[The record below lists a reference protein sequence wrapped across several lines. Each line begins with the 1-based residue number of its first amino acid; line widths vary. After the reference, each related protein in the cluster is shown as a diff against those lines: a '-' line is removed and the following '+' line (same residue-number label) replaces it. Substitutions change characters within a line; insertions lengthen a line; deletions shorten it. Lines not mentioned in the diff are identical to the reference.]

1 MSLPKEP
8 RQKMINVMYLVL
20 TALLALNVSSEILN
34 AFKVINNSLI
44 NSNAAIDSKNETIF
58 KSFKAKIAQAE
69 TKELATIWMPKA
81 EKAKALADEVVTYI
95 DGLKLELKKASKLT
109 VENGVEKFN
118 IDNIDAST
126 HLFVEGP
133 GKKKGQEIL
142 AKLKS
147 FKEQLLAIDPEIEK
161 EFGAVLPLD
170 LTIPKSENKSTIGKD
185 DWAYQ
190 YFHMTPTIAAITVFS
205 KFQNDVKNSEA
216 AVVEYC
222 HKKIGEVQVRYDAFQ
237 ALVGQSSEYLMPG
250 AELRITGGVG
260 AFSKSALPTVTV
272 DGAVVP
278 LNAEGIAE
286 YKTTAGGPGA
296 YSKKVSVRF
305 KDQNGKDQQL
315 EKEVKYTVG
324 SPTGISVSA
333 DAVKVLYIG
342 VKNPISIS
350 GGSKGA
356 EAISASID
364 NGSLDSKGGGKYE
377 ADVETPGA
385 ATINVTVDGKN
396 TPFTFKV
403 KRIPSPTPMVGVSSG
418 GTVPA
423 NAFKAQVG
431 VRAELKDFVFEGIK
445 YDVSSYT
452 IICTGRGFEQTGPKF
467 AKNSGAYFG
476 SEAKSFIEMCRPGSS
491 IIIQD
496 IMVTGPDGN
505 RKLDGSIS
513 FNLSN

>member
-44 NSNAAIDSKNETIF
+44 NSNSAIDAKNETIF

-81 EKAKALADEVVTYI
+81 EKAKQLADDVNAYLA
-95 DGLKLELKKASKLT
+95 GLQLELKKASKLK
-109 VENGVEKFN
+109 VENGVETFN
-118 IDNIDAST
+118 EDNIDAAT

-133 GKKKGQEIL
+133 GKKKGEEIL
-142 AKLKS
+142 AKLKA
-147 FKEQLLAIDPEIEK
+147 FKEQLLAIDPEITK
-161 EFGAVLPLD
+161 EFGSSLPLN
-170 LTIPKSENKSTIGKD
+170 LEVPKSSNNSTIGKD
-185 DWAYQ
+185 DWSYQ
-190 YFHMTPTIAAITVFS
+190 YFHMTPTIAAITIFS
-205 KFQNDVKNSEA
+205 KFQNDIKNSEA
-216 AVVEYC
+216 QVVEFC

-250 AELRITGGVG
+250 TELRITGGVG

-305 KDQNGKDQQL
+305 KDQNGKDQVL

-356 EAISASID
+356 EAINATID
-364 NGSLDSKGGGKYE
+364 NGTLENKGGGKFE
-377 ADVETPGA
+377 ADVESPGSA
-385 ATINVTVDGKN
+385 NINVTVDGKT

-403 KRIPSPTPMVGVSSG
+403 KRIPPPTPMVGSSAG

-431 VRAELKDFVFEGIK
+431 VRAELKDFVFEGVKFDI
-445 YDVSSYT
+445 SSFT
-452 IICTGRGFEQTGPKF
+452 LICTGRGFEATGPKVS
-467 AKNSGAYFG
+467 KNNGAYFTPE
-476 SEAKSFIEMCRPGSS
+476 SKQFIDMCRPGSTVVM
-491 IIIQD
+491 QD
-496 IMVTGPDGN
+496 IIVTGPDGN
-505 RKLDGSIS
+505 RRLDGTLS
-513 FNLSN
+513 FSLSN